1 MINHSQEFQD
11 ILNQAYEQAKKYNN
25 DQLEPLHLLL
35 SLTLRDN
42 NNALPYLLEHEI
54 DISDLQERIIA
65 NLHTDS
71 KLILDGKVYMSN
83 DCTQVIRTS
92 ELEARRTHSLE
103 VGAVHLLLALLRK
116 MMFEPENPI
125 AAYLAKHHLDYNT
138 LVREIDGENISDDE
152 QPQHDTS
159 RRDSTQT
166 SPRNKQYRDTP
177 TLNAYGRDL
186 NRLASENALDPII
199 GRDNEIER
207 IVQILCRR
215 KKNNP
220 LIIGEPGVG
229 KTAIVEGLAQ
239 RIVAQQIPATL
250 RGKRIIEI
258 DMTLMVAGTK
268 YRGQFEE
275 RMKSMLEELKQHPE
289 IILFM
294 DEIHNIVGAGNAE
307 GSMDAANI
315 IKPAMTRG
323 EIQFIGATTSKE
335 YTQHIE
341 KDGALN
347 RRFQRLRI
355 EPTSPTDTLTI
366 LKLLQPKY
374 EQHHHVHYSEE
385 ALNACVRMAERY
397 ITDREFPDKAID
409 IMDEAGARNQMT
421 TYLTT
426 PEIDELEKELAQLR
440 EQKQEA
446 YRFQDSGKLASI
458 RLREMQIN
466 KELHIMRQELYKT
479 HEDEMPVV
487 DTDTIARVVAI
498 STNIPVERVAND
510 EKQRLRTMAQEL
522 KATVIG
528 QDAAID
534 AAVRCIQRNRV
545 GIKDPQKPIGTFL
558 FLGPTGVGKTYL
570 TKCLAKF
577 MFGTEDAVI
586 RFDMSEYMERIAVT
600 RLIGSS
606 PGYIGY
612 EEG

>member
-1 MINHSQEFQD
+1 
-11 ILNQAYEQAKKYNN
+11 
-25 DQLEPLHLLL
+25 
-35 SLTLRDN
+35 
-42 NNALPYLLEHEI
+42 
-54 DISDLQERIIA
+54 
-65 NLHTDS
+65 
-71 KLILDGKVYMSN
+71 
-83 DCTQVIRTS
+83 
-92 ELEARRTHSLE
+92 
-103 VGAVHLLLALLRK
+103 
-116 MMFEPENPI
+116 
-125 AAYLAKHHLDYNT
+125 
-138 LVREIDGENISDDE
+138 
-152 QPQHDTS
+152 
-159 RRDSTQT
+159 
-166 SPRNKQYRDTP
+166 
-177 TLNAYGRDL
+177 
-186 NRLASENALDPII
+186 
-199 GRDNEIER
+199 
-207 IVQILCRR
+207 
-215 KKNNP
+215 
-220 LIIGEPGVG
+220 
-229 KTAIVEGLAQ
+229 
-239 RIVAQQIPATL
+239 
-250 RGKRIIEI
+250 
-258 DMTLMVAGTK
+258 
-268 YRGQFEE
+268 
-275 RMKSMLEELKQHPE
+275 
-289 IILFM
+289 
-294 DEIHNIVGAGNAE
+294 
-307 GSMDAANI
+307 
-315 IKPAMTRG
+315 MTRG

-612 EEG
+612 EEGGQLTEKVRQKPYSIVLLDEIEKAHADIYNLLLQVMDEGRLTDGHGRVVDFKNTIIVMTSNVGSARLAQEGKGFGFQVITPETTAENNQHIINRELRKKFSMEFLNRIDQTVIFDPLTRESINTIIDLELNKLRKRLSVLDYTLTLTDDTYEKIRKEGYDPQFGARPLKRAIQRYVEDPVTDFLLQDHDITDNNIIV